1 MQRVRAIISIPQ
13 TVRAVKAKLISPSE
27 RELAASETETK
38 IDTAATKSKLKQCYI
53 EKAAKRGNV
62 RQLKYILSRNSGD
75 QKLPHRQLCIV
86 ASSGIKL
93 RPEVKTAN
101 TLASGR
107 KRPEV

>member
-38 IDTAATKSKLKQCYI
+38 IASATKSKLEQCYI
-53 EKAAKRGNV
+53 ERATKRGNV
-62 RQLKYILSRNSGD
+62 KQLQYILSRNSGD
-75 QKLPHRQLCIV
+75 QKLPHSQLCIV
-86 ASSGIKL
+86 ASTGIKL

>member
-53 EKAAKRGNV
+53 EKASKRGNV
-62 RQLKYILSRNSGD
+62 RQLQFLFNSGN

>member
-1 MQRVRAIISIPQ
+1 MQRVRAIIPQ

-38 IDTAATKSKLKQCYI
+38 NVTAGTKSKLKQCYLRRLQR
-53 EKAAKRGNV
+53 EEMLGSYNSF
-62 RQLKYILSRNSGD
+62 LSRNSGN